1 MASSPCDFANRRGSP
16 WTRSIPENLNEPAQG
31 ENQGFEHQPHE
42 SVAVGSVARKE
53 TGGRHPID
61 QRDDALAPRRN
72 VERAKEPVPHRES
85 RSKIPVVMPYFHA
98 VMHLVL
104 RGA

>member
-42 SVAVGSVARKE
+42 SVPVGSVGWKKPKR
-53 TGGRHPID
+53 
-61 QRDDALAPRRN
+61 DALAPRRN